1 MPALLDTA
9 VVIHLRD
16 GDDWTRAQ
24 ARELDPPLYLS
35 AISRIELEN
44 GVWRD
49 PAQSAARR
57 AALDALL
64 PLFEV
69 LDFDAATIAA
79 YCAIL
84 DHTGFSKRKVADRM
98 TAATALA
105 HGLPL
110 VTLNG
115 RDFRDVAGL
124 ELVEWVRE
132 G

>member
-44 GVWRD
+44 SVWRD
-49 PAQSAARR
+49 PAQSPARR

-69 LDFDAATIAA
+69 LDFDAATIAS

-84 DHTGFSKRKVADRM
+84 DHAGFSKRKIADRI
-98 TAATALA
+98 TAATALV

-115 RDFRDVAGL
+115 RDFRDVARL
-124 ELVEWVRE
+124 ELVEWVR
-132 G
+132 GG

>member
-1 MPALLDTA
+1 MPALLDTD

-24 ARELDPPLYLS
+24 ARELDPPFYLS

-49 PAQSAARR
+49 PAHSAARR

-79 YCAIL
+79 YCVIL
-84 DHTGFSKRKVADRM
+84 DHAGFSKRKVADRM